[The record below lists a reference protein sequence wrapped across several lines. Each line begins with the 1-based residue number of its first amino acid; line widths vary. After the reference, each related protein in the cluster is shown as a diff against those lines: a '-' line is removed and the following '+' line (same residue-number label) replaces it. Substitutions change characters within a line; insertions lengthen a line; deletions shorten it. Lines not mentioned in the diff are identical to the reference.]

1 MEFPRERAANSVEK
15 IPSGQKQD
23 ADTFTKAI
31 PWGIAPILVIAGLS
45 LLVLLVFWQVGGHSF
60 INFDDDVYV
69 YENPHVRGGLSKE
82 AVSRAFTTFD
92 AAIWHPLT
100 WISHMTDVQLFG
112 MDAGWHH
119 RVNVLFHLAN
129 TALLFLVLWR
139 MTGGLWQSAF
149 VAALFAVHPLHVESV
164 AWVTERKDVL
174 STLFWLLTMGA
185 YLGYVRR
192 PSVQRYLPVFV
203 FLALGLMCKPMLVTL
218 PFVLLL
224 LDGWPLGRL
233 SLGTL
238 GRRVLEKAPL
248 LGLSALFCIITYN
261 AQSQGRT
268 VASLGKI
275 SVGPRLSNALLSYAI
290 YLEKAVWPSSLAVFY
305 PHPAT
310 IGAGIPAWKIGGAVL
325 LLAGISF
332 LALREWERR
341 PYLAVGWLWYLGT
354 LVPVIGLVQVGAAA
368 HSDRYTYV
376 PIIGVFLAVAWGVPN
391 LLPMRRW
398 RQRVLGVAAG
408 AVLAAL
414 TVAAW
419 FQVGYWRDNVT
430 LYSRALSVTE
440 GNWLALSNLGAAYGN
455 RGEPLEARRY
465 FLEALRIRSDYAEA
479 WYGLGLA
486 SGKLGQ
492 KQEAIGYYREALRF
506 KADYTLA
513 WYALGL
519 TQVGLGLIQEAAES
533 FAEAVRIDPDHLDAW
548 YNLGVVDARLGR
560 NEEAIACFRETV
572 RIRPKYASAWYN
584 MALAQAR
591 LGRIQE
597 AAGNFA
603 EAVRIDPD
611 HGNAWFNRGV
621 AEAKLGRTQEAV
633 ACFRETVRVKP
644 DFPEAWYSL
653 GVVYEKLGRRKEAE
667 DSFREARRLKGQ

>member
-1 MEFPRERAANSVEK
+1 
-15 IPSGQKQD
+15 
-23 ADTFTKAI
+23 
-31 PWGIAPILVIAGLS
+31 
-45 LLVLLVFWQVGGHSF
+45 
-60 INFDDDVYV
+60 
-69 YENPHVRGGLSKE
+69 
-82 AVSRAFTTFD
+82 
-92 AAIWHPLT
+92 
-100 WISHMTDVQLFG
+100 MTDVQLFG

-164 AWVTERKDVL
+164 AWVTERKDIL

-192 PSVQRYLPVFV
+192 PSVRRYLPVLV

-233 SLGTL
+233 SPQVL

-248 LGLSALFCIITYN
+248 LGLSALFCIITYI
-261 AQSQGRT
+261 AQSQGGT

-275 SVGPRLSNALLSYAI
+275 SVGPRLANALMSYAI

-310 IGAGIPAWKIGGAVL
+310 IGAVIPAWKIGGAVL

-332 LALREWERR
+332 LALREWQRR

-376 PIIGVFLAVAWGVPN
+376 PLIGVFLAVAWGVPD

-414 TVAAW
+414 AAAAW
-419 FQVGYWRDNVT
+419 YQVGYWRDNVT
-430 LYSRALSVTE
+430 LYSRALAVTE
-440 GNWLALSNLGAAYGN
+440 GNWLALSNLGADYGN
-455 RGEPLEARRY
+455 RGETLEARRY
-465 FLEALRIRSDYAEA
+465 FLEALRIRPDYAEA

-506 KADYTLA
+506 NADYTLA
-513 WYALGL
+513 WYALGH

-533 FAEAVRIDPDHLDAW
+533 FAEAVRIKPDFA
-548 YNLGVVDARLGR
+548 
-560 NEEAIACFRETV
+560 
-572 RIRPKYASAWYN
+572 PAWYN
-584 MALAQAR
+584 MGLAHAR

-611 HGNAWFNRGV
+611 YGNAWYNLGV
-621 AEAKLGRTQEAV
+621 ADAKLGRIQEAIV
-633 ACFRETVRVKP
+633 CFRETVRVKP
-644 DFPEAWYSL
+644 EFAEAWYSL
-653 GVVYEKLGRRKEAE
+653 GLVYEKLGRRKEAE
-667 DSFREARRLKGQ
+667 DSFREAGRLKGQ

>member
-1 MEFPRERAANSVEK
+1 M
-15 IPSGQKQD
+15 
-23 ADTFTKAI
+23 
-31 PWGIAPILVIAGLS
+31 
-45 LLVLLVFWQVGGHSF
+45 GGHSF
-60 INFDDDVYV
+60 INYDDGLYV

-82 AVSRAFTTFD
+82 GVSWAFTTFD
-92 AAIWHPLT
+92 AANWHPLT

-112 MDAGWHH
+112 LDAGWHH

-164 AWVTERKDVL
+164 AWVAERKDVL

-192 PSVQRYLPVFV
+192 PSVWRYLPVFV

-224 LDGWPLGRL
+224 LDWWPLGRM
-233 SLGTL
+233 SREGSPVSEQWRISVPMVF
-238 GRRVLEKAPL
+238 RRIWEKTPL
-248 LGLSALFCIITYN
+248 LGLSAISCVITYI
-261 AQSQGRT
+261 AQSQGKA
-268 VASLGKI
+268 VVSLGRI
-275 SVGPRLSNALLSYAI
+275 TIGPRFSNTLVSYAI
-290 YLEKAVWPSSLAVFY
+290 YLEQAVWPSSLAVVY

-332 LALREWERR
+332 LALRERQRR
-341 PYLAVGWLWYLGT
+341 PYLAAGWMWYLGT
-354 LVPVIGLVQVGAAA
+354 LVPVIGLVQVGGAA
-368 HSDRYTYV
+368 HADRYTYV
-376 PIIGVFLAVAWGVPN
+376 PLIGVFLAVAWGVPD

-455 RGEPLEARRY
+455 RGEPLEARRC
-465 FLEALRIRSDYAEA
+465 FREAVRIRSDYAEA
-479 WYGLGLA
+479 WYNLGVSA
-486 SGKLGQ
+486 GRLGQ
-492 KQEAIGYYREALRF
+492 KEEAIGYYREALR
-506 KADYTLA
+506 LQPE
-513 WYALGL
+513 YALARN
-519 TQVGLGLIQEAAES
+519 GLGLARPSSAGTRRQRGISRKRCGSIRITSTPGTILES
-533 FAEAVRIDPDHLDAW
+533 SMPGSAGPRRRSRVSGKPCGSSRISQRPGTAW
-548 YNLGVVDARLGR
+548 GGLRKAWPAQGGGGQFPGSATVEGSVVQKRR
-560 NEEAIACFRETV
+560 
-572 RIRPKYASAWYN
+572 
-584 MALAQAR
+584 
-591 LGRIQE
+591 
-597 AAGNFA
+597 AGNAGARFLA
-603 EAVRIDPD
+603 FRARKTTTMPDPS
-611 HGNAWFNRGV
+611 
-621 AEAKLGRTQEAV
+621 
-633 ACFRETVRVKP
+633 
-644 DFPEAWYSL
+644 PES
-653 GVVYEKLGRRKEAE
+653 V
-667 DSFREARRLKGQ
+667 